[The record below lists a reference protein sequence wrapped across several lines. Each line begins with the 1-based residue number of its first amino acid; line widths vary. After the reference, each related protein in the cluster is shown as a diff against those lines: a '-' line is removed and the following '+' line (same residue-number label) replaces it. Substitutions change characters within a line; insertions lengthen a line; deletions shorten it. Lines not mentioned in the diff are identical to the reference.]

1 MNSGLIDPRM
11 PDALVEQR
19 WGQHIKSK
27 DPVKRR
33 MIAQHMERQ
42 ARYMEGALA
51 DGSFGNRFRNNDP
64 TIWST
69 RDLLELTQN
78 DNIADFIQQQIAMVE
93 AVFERIV
100 IDQLVH
106 VQAMTGP
113 KAFVHSLSYEADSAY
128 DGVGPPAPFNAA
140 IDPDY
145 ADIADDDCST
155 AKGADLKITSET
167 ITAKTKRLKAKFS
180 VAAEQDLQS
189 QYRIGLADRLRSFLA
204 LELQREI
211 QQTILVDIINNAGNA
226 ANWNSNPP
234 AGSVYENLDPKVW
247 QSTLYDALQSLDADI
262 FSSTDGYRG
271 ANWISG
277 NPAALLY
284 LEELRS
290 FSINTNEMVPRDR
303 AGESDIDMYS
313 NLMGTANGRWKVW
326 KLPFQ
331 TGDKIILGT
340 KSDAPQ
346 ETAYIH
352 GTYVPISDLGTFRN
366 PSTACV
372 EVGVMTRVADKM
384 IRPGLFGVLTLTH
397 V

>member
-1 MNSGLIDPRM
+1 MHSGLIDPRL

-19 WGQHIKSK
+19 WGQHIRTK

-33 MIAQHMERQ
+33 MIAQHMDRQ

-51 DGSFGNRFRNNDP
+51 DGTFGNRFRSNDQSV
-64 TIWST
+64 WST
-69 RDLLELTQN
+69 RDLLEVTQN

-113 KAFVHSLSYEADSAY
+113 KAFVHSLKYEADSAY
-128 DGVGPPAPFNAA
+128 NGQNDVLFNTA

-167 ITAKTKRLKAKFS
+167 ITAITKRLKAKFS

-204 LELQREI
+204 LELQREM
-211 QQTILVDIINNAGNA
+211 QQSVLVDIINNAGNA

-234 AGSVYENLDPKVW
+234 AQSVYENLDPKVW
-247 QSTLYDALQSLDADI
+247 QSTLYDALQTLDADI

-271 ANWISG
+271 ANWLCA

-326 KLPFQ
+326 KLPFMVEN
-331 TGDKIILGT
+331 KIILGT

-352 GTYVPISDLGTFRN
+352 ATYVPISDLGTFRN
-366 PSTACV
+366 PATACV
-372 EVGVMTRVADKM
+372 ELGVMTRVADKM